1 MKLNSTQIERAL
13 GQFDAQ
19 VLADDHPAV
28 AQLTKVF
35 GQHTFFLDDKGLN
48 VLELIETP
56 QMEPQGGEMIN
67 IADWS
72 DATLTKLRAHAPE
85 PTGVVVSLKEIHH

>member
-1 MKLNSTQIERAL
+1 MKLNSTQIERTL
-13 GQFDAQ
+13 SQFDAL
-19 VLADDHPAV
+19 VLADDHPAT
-28 AQLTKVF
+28 AQLTKAF

-56 QMEPQGGEMIN
+56 HMEPENGEMIN
-67 IADWS
+67 IAGWS

-85 PTGVVVSLKEIHH
+85 PTGVVISLKEIHH

>member
-1 MKLNSTQIERAL
+1 MKLNSMQIERTL
-13 GQFDAQ
+13 SQFDAQ
-19 VLADDHPAV
+19 VLADDHPAI

-35 GQHTFFLDDKGLN
+35 GKHTFFLDDKGLN

-85 PTGVVVSLKEIHH
+85 PTGVVISLKEIHH

>member
-1 MKLNSTQIERAL
+1 MKLNS
-13 GQFDAQ
+13 
-19 VLADDHPAV
+19 
-28 AQLTKVF
+28 AQLAQTLSQFEAHAIPDYHPLVPRLNELF
-35 GQHTFFLDDKGLN
+35 GDHTFFLDDKGLN
-48 VLELIETP
+48 VLALIETP

-85 PTGVVVSLKEIHH
+85 PTGIVISLKEIHH

>member
-1 MKLNSTQIERAL
+1 MKLNSVQIERTL
-13 GQFDAQ
+13 SQFGAH
-19 VLADDHPAV
+19 VLADDHPAI
-28 AQLTKVF
+28 AQLTKAF
-35 GQHTFFLDDKGLN
+35 GQHTFFLDDKELN

-72 DATLTKLRAHAPE
+72 DATLTKLGAIRPNL
-85 PTGVVVSLKEIHH
+85 PLSSFP

>member
-1 MKLNSTQIERAL
+1 MKLNSMQIERTL
-13 GQFDAQ
+13 SQFDAH
-19 VLADDHPAV
+19 VLADDHPAI
-28 AQLTKVF
+28 AQLTKAF

-72 DATLTKLRAHAPE
+72 DASLTKLSAHPPE
-85 PTGVVVSLKEIHH
+85 PTGVVISLKEIQH

>member
-72 DATLTKLRAHAPE
+72 DATLTSSVHMRLNRRVLSFP
-85 PTGVVVSLKEIHH
+85 

>member
-1 MKLNSTQIERAL
+1 MELNSMQIERTL
-13 GQFDAQ
+13 SQFDAQ
-19 VLADDHPAV
+19 VLADDHPAI
-28 AQLTKVF
+28 AQLTKLF
-35 GQHTFFLDDKGLN
+35 GKHTFFLDDKGLN

-56 QMEPQGGEMIN
+56 QMEPQGGEMVN

-85 PTGVVVSLKEIHH
+85 PTGIVISLKEIHH